1 MYLLP
6 IPFMVAVLGCLV
18 IGSKNSGFPACPAL
32 QCCARHTGSN
42 PLTKLS
48 GPARVGREK
57 STAMLPPASNRFQD
71 NDTARLEAFSD
82 GVFAID
88 ITLLTFELKAP
99 AFHET
104 YTSLTLLPVLLRQWP
119 AYVAFLL
126 SFATIFVIWV
136 NHHRMFN
143 VIHRS
148 DARFLYLNGGLLL
161 LTSVIP
167 FATNISAR
175 YIQTS
180 AAELAAA
187 FSMGLFGCI
196 TGAFWLMWTHATHD
210 LALLK
215 RPSADIRIHSVR
227 RGLAT
232 ATGIYAAS
240 AVLALWLPYVSLAVG
255 LGMVGFLARQ
265 MYHREQTV

>member
-1 MYLLP
+1 ML
-6 IPFMVAVLGCLV
+6 
-18 IGSKNSGFPACPAL
+18 S
-32 QCCARHTGSN
+32 HN
-42 PLTKLS
+42 P
-48 GPARVGREK
+48 
-57 STAMLPPASNRFQD
+57 NRFQD
-71 NDTARLEAFSD
+71 NDTARIEAFSD

-99 AFHET
+99 AFQEA
-104 YTSLTLLPVLLRQWP
+104 YTSQTLLLAMGHQWP

-126 SFATIFVIWV
+126 SFATVFVIWV

-148 DARFLYLNGGLLL
+148 DARFLYLNGLLLL

-167 FATNISAR
+167 FATNVSAR

-180 AAELAAA
+180 AAAVSGV
-187 FSMGLFGCI
+187 FSMVLFGGI
-196 TGAFWLMWTHATHD
+196 TGAFWLMWNHATHE

-215 RPSADIRIHSVR
+215 RPSADVKIRSVR
-227 RGLAT
+227 RGFSTAT
-232 ATGIYAAS
+232 AIYGGS
-240 AVLALWLPYVSLAVG
+240 ALLAVWLPYVSILIG
-255 LGMVGFLARQ
+255 LGMVFFLARQ